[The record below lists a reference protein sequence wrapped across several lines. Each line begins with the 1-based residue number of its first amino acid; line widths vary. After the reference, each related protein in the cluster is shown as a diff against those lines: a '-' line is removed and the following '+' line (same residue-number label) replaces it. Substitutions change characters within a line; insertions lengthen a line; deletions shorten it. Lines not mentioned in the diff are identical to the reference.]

1 MRFLRYLYVL
11 ALVMWLGGMTVAG
24 LVVAPVTFAVL
35 EAWNPSTGR
44 VLAGD
49 VFGAVL
55 ARISAIGYVAGGIMF
70 VVLTVLR
77 LLGPRPRSYGIRVG
91 VIFVMLA
98 LTLYSDRVAAPR
110 IDELQS
116 QVNGPMNQLPVA
128 DVRRVEFDRLH
139 SLSTALT
146 LAAMLGGLMLVAWET
161 RE

>member
-11 ALVMWLGGMTVAG
+11 ALVLWLGGMGVAG

-55 ARISAIGYVAGGIMF
+55 ARLSIIGYVAGGVMF

-77 LLGPRPRSYGIRVG
+77 LLGPRPRSYGIRAAL
-91 VIFVMLA
+91 IFAMLA
-98 LTLYSDRVAAPR
+98 LTLYADRIAAPR
-110 IDELQS
+110 IDELQT
-116 QVNGPMNQLPVA
+116 QVSGPMNQLPISDA
-128 DVRRVEFDRLH
+128 RRVEFDHLH
-139 SLSTALT
+139 RLSTTLT
-146 LAAMLGGLMLVAWET
+146 MAAMLGGLVLIGWET

>member
-11 ALVMWLGGMTVAG
+11 ALVLWLGGMSIAG
-24 LVVAPVTFAVL
+24 LVVAPTTFSVL

-55 ARISAIGYVAGGIMF
+55 ARVSLVGYIAGALMF

-77 LLGPRPRSYGIRVG
+77 LLGPRPRSYGIRVA
-91 VIFVMLA
+91 VIGAMLA
-98 LTLYSDRVAAPR
+98 LTFYADRIAGPR

-116 QVNGPMNQLPVA
+116 QVSGPMNQLPA
-128 DVRRVEFDRLH
+128 TDARRIEFDRLH
-139 SLSTALT
+139 SLSTSLVV
-146 LAAMLGGLMLVAWET
+146 AAMFGGLMLVGWET